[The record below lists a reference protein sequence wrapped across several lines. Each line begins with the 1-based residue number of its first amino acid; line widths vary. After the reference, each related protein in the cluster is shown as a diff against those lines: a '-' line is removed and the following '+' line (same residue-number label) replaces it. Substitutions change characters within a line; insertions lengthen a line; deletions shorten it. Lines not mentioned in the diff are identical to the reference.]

1 MLIRQLKA
9 AILYLYMG
17 RAVFFIFLGRCS
29 RRVSL
34 LSWTGRIT
42 IRKEMECEQMSTK
55 LEGKPTVNTEAFE
68 QILNAIRVDFLE
80 RSKKEGRQHPY
91 KAIQLL
97 KDFQIPSI
105 QLPRPNGDKGASFE
119 ELFTVVI
126 KIAEADPDVAHILR
140 AHFMTVHSLLEAPDT
155 PLRKRLLA
163 EIRNGAII
171 GNAYTENS
179 KHKAGGRQYD
189 TTLRKEGEQFLLNGE
204 KYFTTGTYY
213 ADYTFVT
220 AMLDDNDVNVVI
232 PVSRKG
238 VKVLDDWDGIGQ
250 QLTGSGTTIFD
261 NVLVET
267 DEIFDQQEKTY
278 SPLPHLYLQAIIA
291 GILKNVV
298 TDAVHLIHKRK
309 RSFSHGNTDDLKQ
322 DVQLQQVVGQ
332 LSSFAFAAEA
342 MVLDAARSLDEAFR
356 DNTNPTKEHLAALK
370 GSQVKVVIEELAFK
384 AATLLFEVGGA
395 SATKQS
401 ANLDRHWRNIRTL
414 ASHNPTLYKAK
425 AIGNY
430 FINGERLPTPYF

>member
-1 MLIRQLKA
+1 MATRLEVNRTISSEDFDQLLNDIKA
-9 AILYLYMG
+9 DFQE
-17 RAVFFIFLGRCS
+17 R
-29 RRVSL
+29 
-34 LSWTGRIT
+34 
-42 IRKEMECEQMSTK
+42 STK
-55 LEGKPTVNTEAFE
+55 
-68 QILNAIRVDFLE
+68 E
-80 RSKKEGRQHPY
+80 RRQHPY

-97 KDFQIPSI
+97 KEYQIPSI
-105 QLPRPNGDKGASFE
+105 QIPSGKQGKGASLE
-119 ELFTVVI
+119 ELFTAVI

-140 AHFMTVHSLLEAPDT
+140 AHFMTVHSLLEAPPT
-155 PLRKRLLA
+155 RLRERLLK
-163 EIRNGAII
+163 EIQNGAII

-179 KHKAGGRQYD
+179 KHKAGDRQYD
-189 TTLRKEGEQFLLNGE
+189 TTLRKEGEQYILYGE

-220 AMLDDNDVNVVI
+220 AMLDDDDVNVVI
-232 PVSRKG
+232 PVTREG

-261 NVLVET
+261 HVSVDA
-267 DEIFDQQEKTY
+267 DEIFIQQENTY
-278 SPLPHLYLQAIIA
+278 APLPHLYLQAIIA

-298 TDAVHLIHKRK
+298 TDAIQLIHTRK
-309 RSFSHGNTDDLKQ
+309 RSFSHGNTEDLKK

-332 LSSFAFAAEA
+332 LSSFSFAAEA
-342 MVLDAARSLDEAFR
+342 MVLDAARSLDEASL
-356 DNTNPTKEHLAALK
+356 DKTDPTKEHTAALK
-370 GSQVKVVIEELAFK
+370 GSQAKVAIEELAFK

-414 ASHNPTLYKAK
+414 ASHNPTLYKAR